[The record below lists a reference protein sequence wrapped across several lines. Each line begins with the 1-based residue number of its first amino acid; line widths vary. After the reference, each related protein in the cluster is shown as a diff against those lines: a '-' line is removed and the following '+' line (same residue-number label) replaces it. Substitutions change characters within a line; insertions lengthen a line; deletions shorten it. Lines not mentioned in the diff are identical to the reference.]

1 MKIFDN
7 PTKIFG
13 LILTLLFVNSV
24 RSQTSD
30 STYTLPAGTQIFARM
45 DNEINSKVSGVNDTF
60 TVTVSRPAIIREVEI
75 LPVGTVI
82 EGRIVNVKSAGFV
95 KRNGSFEVKFETLQ
109 LPTESDGE
117 LMPDWSH

>member
-30 STYTLPAGTQIFARM
+30 SIYTLPAGTQIFARM

-82 EGRIVNVKSAGFV
+82 EGRIVNIKSAGFV